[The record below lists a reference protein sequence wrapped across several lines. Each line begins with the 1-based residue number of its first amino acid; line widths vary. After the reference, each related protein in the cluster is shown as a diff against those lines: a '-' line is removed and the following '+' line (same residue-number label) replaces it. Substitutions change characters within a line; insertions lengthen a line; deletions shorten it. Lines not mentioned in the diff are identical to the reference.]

1 VSARLLCLL
10 ALLLVACDRPPPVLG
25 GGCVLNSD
33 CADPLVCRLE
43 LCRRQCVSSRD
54 CGAGLLCLN
63 IGEAESGACQLPE
76 ERSCALTSD
85 CTAGLACNFGT
96 CTTACVED
104 RDCPPGAQCLTD
116 DASGALACIEPQ
128 TDGCIYN
135 SDCPAGFVCAPDQSC
150 RVECREDRDCDAPRR
165 CVGSFCVL
173 PDASG

>member
-1 VSARLLCLL
+1 MSARLLFLL

>member
-1 VSARLLCLL
+1 MSARLLCL

-116 DASGALACIEPQ
+116 DASGALACIEPL